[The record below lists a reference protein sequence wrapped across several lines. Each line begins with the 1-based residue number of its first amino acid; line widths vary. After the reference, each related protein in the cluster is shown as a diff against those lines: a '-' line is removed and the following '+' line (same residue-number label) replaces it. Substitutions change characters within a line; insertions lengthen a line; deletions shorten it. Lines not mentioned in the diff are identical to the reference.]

1 MVGAPVAVLLYLQL
15 FSMSWLAAALSIG
28 ICSAVVM
35 AFLTRDEPEVSPP
48 LSLGT
53 SMPIGAAIIAGCG
66 FIVAAMWIDR

>member
-1 MVGAPVAVLLYLQL
+1 MIGAPLAVLVYLRL
-15 FSMSWLAAALSIG
+15 FSVIWLTAALTLG
-28 ICSAVVM
+28 ACSALIM

-53 SMPIGAAIIAGCG
+53 SMPIGAALIAGFG